1 MTVTW
6 GIHMKLTTRLMLIAC
21 LALPFA
27 ACKKEDDKP
36 KEAVA
41 APVAV
46 PTTGDKKAWQD
57 YIKDVAKR
65 NMEGVTSAPYAYFL
79 PDESSPDFAGEYERQ
94 LEKMKGDV
102 GRGILEGNMLVFGSP
117 ASAKMADAVIES
129 FKEIQPGSMKGVKVV
144 FIGAAAD
151 NERVKAGVAPAGVDY
166 VFVQTK

>member
-6 GIHMKLTTRLMLIAC
+6 GKTMKITTRLMLIAC
-21 LALPFA
+21 LVLPFA
-27 ACKKEDDKP
+27 ACNKEQKP
-36 KEAVA
+36 KEAA
-41 APVAV
+41 AAAVAV
-46 PTTGDKKAWQD
+46 PTGTDKQSWQA
-57 YIKDVAKR
+57 YIKDVATR
-65 NMEGVTSAPYAYFL
+65 NMEGVNTAPYAYFL

-102 GRGILEGNMLVFGSP
+102 GRGILSGNMLVFGSP
-117 ASAKMADAVIES
+117 SSAKMGDAVIES

-151 NERVKAGVAPAGVDY
+151 NERVKAVVAPSGVDY

>member
-6 GIHMKLTTRLMLIAC
+6 GNHMKLTTRLMLIAC
-21 LALPFA
+21 LVLPFA
-27 ACKKEDDKP
+27 ACNKEEKP

-46 PTTGDKKAWQD
+46 PATGDKKAWQE

-65 NMEGVTSAPYAYFL
+65 NMEGVTSAPFAYFL

-102 GRGILEGNMLVFGSP
+102 GRGIIEGNMLVFGSP

-151 NERVKAGVAPAGVDY
+151 NERVKAALAPAGVDY

>member
-1 MTVTW
+1 MN
-6 GIHMKLTTRLMLIAC
+6 ITTRLILIAC

-27 ACKKEDDKP
+27 ACKKEEEKA
-36 KEAVA
+36 KETVA

-46 PTTGDKKAWQD
+46 PTNGDKSAWQA
-57 YIKDVAKR
+57 YIKDVAIR
-65 NMEGVTSAPYAYFL
+65 NMEGVTNPPYAYFM

-129 FKEIQPGSMKGVKVV
+129 FATIQPGSMKGVKVV

-151 NERVKAGVAPAGVDY
+151 NDRVKAALAPAGVDY

>member
-6 GIHMKLTTRLMLIAC
+6 GTTMKITTRLMLIAC
-21 LALPFA
+21 LVLPFA
-27 ACKKEDDKP
+27 ACKKEEAP
-36 KEAVA
+36 KQAVA

-46 PTTGDKKAWQD
+46 PTTSDKKAWQE

-65 NMEGVTSAPYAYFL
+65 NMDGVTNAPYAYFL

-117 ASAKMADAVIES
+117 SSAKMADAVIES
-129 FKEIQPGSMKGVKVV
+129 FREIQPGSMKGVKVV

-151 NERVKAGVAPAGVDY
+151 NERVKAGVQAAGVDY
-166 VFVQTK
+166 LFVQAR

>member
-6 GIHMKLTTRLMLIAC
+6 GNTMKITTRLMLIAC
-21 LALPFA
+21 LVLPFA
-27 ACKKEDDKP
+27 ACKKEEAP

-46 PTTGDKKAWQD
+46 PTTGDKRAWQD

-65 NMEGVTSAPYAYFL
+65 NMDGVTSPPFAYFL
-79 PDESSPDFAGEYERQ
+79 PDASSPDFAGEYERQ

-117 ASAKMADAVIES
+117 ASAQMADAVIES
-129 FKEIQPGSMKGVKVV
+129 FQGIQAGSMKGVKVV
-144 FIGAAAD
+144 FVGAAAD
-151 NERVKAGVAPAGVDY
+151 NERVKAAVTPAGVDY